1 MLGNVAEF
9 KDARSSGLGP
19 SSARTSSTSAHRA
32 SDAAG
37 SGRYGLSPERPR
49 EYGGVARGRRVSAA
63 GVWSPE
69 RPRETEGVARGRRVS
84 AAGVE
89 PGEVARDG
97 RRRAGAT
104 RVSRWAGAGRA
115 REGALPA
122 EGDQFFFGLIIGRR
136 RPGTLEAAGGAVVV
150 AVAGALAVAEGRADT
165 TGFTVAVVVVVVVG
179 LVVTVTVGVA
189 AVALAGA
196 LPASVVPDSS
206 FLPQPTTK
214 AADAPRT
221 RARVENER
229 MFMGGA

>member
-1 MLGNVAEF
+1 MSLEVTTRRWAPDATLHL
-9 KDARSSGLGP
+9 DARERRGVQGRAELWARALLGAYVVDERTPGLRRRG
-19 SSARTSSTSAHRA
+19 
-32 SDAAG
+32 
-37 SGRYGLSPERPR
+37 ERPIRAEPGEAARVRRRR
-49 EYGGVARGRRVSAA
+49 EGAARVSR
-63 GVWSPE
+63 W
-69 RPRETEGVARGRRVS
+69 
-84 AAGVE
+84 GVE
-89 PGEVARDG
+89 PGEAARDR